1 MRLFCADLTIISRVF
16 SINNM
21 SSRQNPLHVSSCY
34 YYGYVSLLGGPIGF
48 QGFVEISI
56 FEIQHEAKIL
66 NRFGNGSRSCF
77 VGFRCFGNT
86 SCSFHFA
93 FMCMHVPSFSFHL
106 FRTCS
111 FQCAFMP
118 FHLPFICMHFPF
130 ILHSCPFICGN
141 GSMTWPGDR
150 VQQMVIA
157 QIVAKKPLEHMTLFE
172 GNVPQKRQSERERA
186 RASEFDAKWYGN
198 CRKQCT
204 TGWISLIGFA
214 RSVNVHNSICLVYA
228 KFNGLSCM
236 VPGYRFLGGPIA
248 LQSFVHIS
256 DKKLRQ
262 Y

>member
-1 MRLFCADLTIISRVF
+1 MDRGVVLLASGASAT
-16 SINNM
+16 
-21 SSRQNPLHVSSCY
+21 LHV
-34 YYGYVSLLGGPIGF
+34 
-48 QGFVEISI
+48 
-56 FEIQHEAKIL
+56 
-66 NRFGNGSRSCF
+66 
-77 VGFRCFGNT
+77 
-86 SCSFHFA
+86 
-93 FMCMHVPSFSFHL
+93 
-106 FRTCS
+106 
-111 FQCAFMP
+111 
-118 FHLPFICMHFPF
+118 PF
-130 ILHSCPFICGN
+130 ILHSCACMFLHFPFIYSVHVHSNVHSCPFIFLSFACIFLSFCIHVLSFVEMALWLGQGTECN
-141 GSMTWPGDR
+141 KWLSLRLSLKNPSNIWHCSKEMYHKNDR
-150 VQQMVIA
+150 V
-157 QIVAKKPLEHMTLFE
+157 
-172 GNVPQKRQSERERA
+172 RERERA